1 MKKIFVSILSFA
13 LALSMCAALCPGAFA
28 ADADAASAAP
38 VAENLELKTYQNVSV
53 GGSLSA
59 YDPDGGALE
68 YTITTEPVKG
78 TIELAEDGSF
88 VYTPRENKKGRD
100 YFGYKAADA
109 DGNLSQEATVIIKIE
124 KAKKDVLY
132 SDMRGRADEYSA
144 VLLSERGI
152 FTGEKIG
159 SGYVFSPQ
167 TTVSRGEFLSMC
179 MELTGQEILQGAE
192 TTGFSDDSAIPQWQK
207 PYLATALMHG
217 TVSGYPNEEG
227 TAFAANAPITCTE
240 AAVMLNRMLNLTDV
254 SAPNVSAEMQVL
266 AGQAVANLSACR
278 ILPRGFVPSAALTR
292 VQAAQMLSAGL
303 ALLESH

>member
-100 YFGYKAADA
+100 YFGYKAADT

-144 VLLSERGI
+144 VLLSERDI
-152 FTGEKIG
+152 FTGEQIG
-159 SGYVFSPQ
+159 GRYCFSPEKSV
-167 TTVSRGEFLSMC
+167 TRGEFLSMC
-179 MELTGQEILQGAE
+179 MLAAGESAVDAVLSTGCA
-192 TTGFSDDSAIPQWQK
+192 DDADIPAWMKGYVSA
-207 PYLATALMHG
+207 AAMHG
-217 TVSGYPNEEG
+217 VTAAASG
-227 TAFAANAPITCTE
+227 AVFAADEPITETE
-240 AAVMLNRMLNLTDV
+240 AALMLETPATLGPIACMSRKL
-254 SAPNVSAEMQVL
+254 VL
-266 AGQAVANLSACR
+266 LYLRPTS
-278 ILPRGFVPSAALTR
+278 
-292 VQAAQMLSAGL
+292 
-303 ALLESH
+303 

>member
-1 MKKIFVSILSFA
+1 MKKIFVSILSLA
-13 LALSMCAALCPGAFA
+13 LALSMCAALCPGALA
-28 ADADAASAAP
+28 ADADGVSAAP

-124 KAKKDVLY
+124 KAKTDVLY

-144 VLLSERGI
+144 VLLAERDI
-152 FTGEKIG
+152 FTGEQIG
-159 SGYVFSPQ
+159 AQYCFSPEK
-167 TTVSRGEFLSMC
+167 TVTRGEFLSIC
-179 MELTGQEILQGAE
+179 MLAAGEDALDAVLSTGCADDADIPAWMKGYVAAAALHGVSDALPGAVFE
-192 TTGFSDDSAIPQWQK
+192 AD
-207 PYLATALMHG
+207 
-217 TVSGYPNEEG
+217 E
-227 TAFAANAPITCTE
+227 PISETE
-240 AAVMLNRMLNLTDV
+240 AALMLDRVMNVTSVSYIPLDTGLDTDTAQACANLT
-254 SAPNVSAEMQVL
+254 ACGVL
-266 AGQAVANLSACR
+266 DGAHTDTS
-278 ILPRGFVPSAALTR
+278 LTR
-292 VQAAQMLSAGL
+292 GMMARMLSA
-303 ALLESH
+303 AVAVLENR

>member
-1 MKKIFVSILSFA
+1 MKKIFVSILSFV
-13 LALSMCAALCPGAFA
+13 LALSMCAALCPGALA
-28 ADADAASAAP
+28 ADADTAPAAP

-144 VLLSERGI
+144 VLLSERDI
-152 FTGEKIG
+152 FTGEQIG
-159 SGYVFSPQ
+159 GRYCFSPEKSV
-167 TTVSRGEFLSMC
+167 TRGEFLSVC
-179 MELTGQEILQGAE
+179 MLAAGESAVDAVLSTGCADDADIPAWMKGYVSAAAMRGVTAAASGA
-192 TTGFSDDSAIPQWQK
+192 
-207 PYLATALMHG
+207 
-217 TVSGYPNEEG
+217 V
-227 TAFAANAPITCTE
+227 FAAEEPITETE
-240 AAVMLNRMLNLTDV
+240 AALMLDRVMNVTSVSYIPLNAELDAATAQACANLTACGVLDGTQANMPLTRGAMARML
-254 SAPNVSAEMQVL
+254 
-266 AGQAVANLSACR
+266 
-278 ILPRGFVPSAALTR
+278 SAALA
-292 VQAAQMLSAGL
+292 V
-303 ALLESH
+303 LEKR